1 VNYLFHHL
9 PLTSEIRLPEL
20 HRSRARGSVSV
31 ELGPRPDTRACDW
44 FHHWRIKAPAGK
56 IARRPWLSF
65 ARHDGGYVLRF
76 ADLADFEVSP
86 ASDRV
91 RCRPAPGLP
100 LSTLRHLLL
109 DQTLP
114 LVLSQHVDL
123 VLHASAVH
131 IDGVGTVGFAG
142 RAGCGK
148 STLAAALGLRG
159 HAVVADDTLVITR
172 VAGRPTVLPGYPG
185 LRLWRDAVQELGL
198 TSEPDRTVAHYTD
211 KCRIDGDALRF
222 RSRSSPLRALFVL
235 GRRRATGNQT
245 RVAALR
251 PRDRLMALTPYTY
264 LMDVEDRG
272 QLARMFGNLSGLVTH
287 VPVFRLNV
295 EDARGTLLE
304 SAGEFLTVLAR
315 LGRATGAPTGAARLR
330 AAGASARPP

>member
-9 PLTSEIRLPEL
+9 PVASEIRLPEL
-20 HRSRARGSVSV
+20 HRSRARGRVSV
-31 ELGPRPDTRACDW
+31 ELGARPDTRACAW
-44 FHHWRIKAPAGK
+44 FHHWRIKTAAGR
-56 IARRPWLSF
+56 ITRRPWLSF
-65 ARHDGGYVLRF
+65 ARHDGGYLLRF

-100 LSTLRHLLL
+100 SSTLRHLLL

-131 IDGVGTVGFAG
+131 LDGVGTVGFAG

-159 HAVVADDTLVITR
+159 QAVVADDALVITR
-172 VAGRPTVLPGYPG
+172 IAGQPTVLPGYPG
-185 LRLWRDAVQELGL
+185 LRLWRDAVRELGL
-198 TSEPDRTVAHYTD
+198 TQEPDRPVAHYTD
-211 KCRIDGDALRF
+211 KCRVHGDAVRF
-222 RSRSSPLRALFVL
+222 RTRPTPLRALFVL
-235 GRRRATGNQT
+235 GRRRANGTPT
-245 RVAALR
+245 RAAAMR

-272 QLARMFGNLSGLVTH
+272 QLARMFDNLSGLVSH

-295 EDARGTLLE
+295 EDARGGLLE
-304 SAGEFLTVLAR
+304 AAGEFLELT
-315 LGRATGAPTGAARLR
+315 RALR
-330 AAGASARPP
+330 IRSFGQAIRHSDS